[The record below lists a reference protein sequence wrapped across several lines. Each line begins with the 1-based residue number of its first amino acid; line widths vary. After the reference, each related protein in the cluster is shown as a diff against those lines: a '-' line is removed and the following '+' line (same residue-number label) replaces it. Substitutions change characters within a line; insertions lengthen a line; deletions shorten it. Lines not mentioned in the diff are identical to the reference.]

1 MIQSV
6 NVVLLAALALTALA
20 WKLDLGSRRTQLIT
34 ATCVALALNVAT
46 VWQEKPWYV
55 SAVCGGLMGLLLPA
69 LRREI
74 VRCKVAKTRVA
85 ESTS

>member
-1 MIQSV
+1 M
-6 NVVLLAALALTALA
+6 
-20 WKLDLGSRRTQLIT
+20 
-34 ATCVALALNVAT
+34 ALALNVAT